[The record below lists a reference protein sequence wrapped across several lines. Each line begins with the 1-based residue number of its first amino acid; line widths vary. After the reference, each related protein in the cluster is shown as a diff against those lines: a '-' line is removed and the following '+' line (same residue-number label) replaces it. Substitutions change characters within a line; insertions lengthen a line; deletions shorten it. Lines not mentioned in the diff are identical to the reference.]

1 MAGDGFISRRSEAE
15 QRTKA
20 LEKVAMLA
28 AANYVKGMAQAYSRS
43 RSGDTKRS
51 ITAETKM
58 MGDQIVGIVG
68 SNQDNAIYEEFG
80 TGIYAE
86 KGNGRK
92 DKWVY
97 FDKRT
102 GKYYRTQG
110 KKGTRALR
118 NAGEMHK
125 ADIQRIIQQTM
136 RGGLGG

>member
-1 MAGDGFISRRSEAE
+1 MSEGFISRRGEVERRTRTLE
-15 QRTKA
+15 Q
-20 LEKVAMLA
+20 VAMLA
-28 AANYVKGMAQAYSRS
+28 AANYVKGMAQTYSRS
-43 RSGDTKRS
+43 KSGDTKRS

-86 KGNGRK
+86 KGGGRK
-92 DKWVY
+92 DKWTY
-97 FDKRT
+97 FDKKT

-110 KKGTRALR
+110 KKGTRAIR

>member
-15 QRTKA
+15 QRTRR
-20 LEKVAMLA
+20 LEQVAMLRA
-28 AANYVKGMAQAYSRS
+28 AEYVKGMAQTYSRK
-43 RSGDTKRS
+43 RSGDTARS

-58 MGDQIVGIVG
+58 LGDQVVGIVG

-86 KGNGRK
+86 KGGGRS

-97 FDKRT
+97 KDKRT
-102 GKYYRTQG
+102 GNFYRTQG

-125 ADIQRIIQQTM
+125 ADVMRIIQQTM

>member
-1 MAGDGFISRRSEAE
+1 MSEGFVSRRREVE
-15 QRTKA
+15 QRTKV
-20 LEKVAMLA
+20 LEQVAMLA
-28 AANYVKGMAQAYSRS
+28 AANYVKGMVQTYSRS

-51 ITAETKM
+51 ITAQTKM
-58 MGDQIVGIVG
+58 LGNQVVGVVG
-68 SNQDNAIYEEFG
+68 SNQDNVMYEEFG

-118 NAGEMHK
+118 NAGEQHK
-125 ADIQRIIQQTM
+125 ADIIRIIQQTM

>member
-1 MAGDGFISRRSEAE
+1 MAGDGFVSRRREVE
-15 QRTKA
+15 QRTKV
-20 LEKVAMLA
+20 LEQVAMLA
-28 AANYVKGMAQAYSRS
+28 AANYVKGMGQTYSRK
-43 RSGDTKRS
+43 RSGDTARS
-51 ITAETKM
+51 ITAQTKM
-58 MGDQIVGIVG
+58 LGDQVVGIVG

-86 KGNGRK
+86 KGGRK

-97 FDKRT
+97 KDKRT
-102 GKYYRTQG
+102 GNFYRTQG

-125 ADIQRIIQQTM
+125 ADVMRIIQQKM

>member
-1 MAGDGFISRRSEAE
+1 MSEGFVSRRREVE
-15 QRTKA
+15 QRTKV
-20 LEKVAMLA
+20 LEQVAMLA
-28 AANYVKGMAQAYSRS
+28 AANYVKGMAQTYSRS

-51 ITAETKM
+51 ITAQTKM
-58 MGDQIVGIVG
+58 LGNQVVGVVG
-68 SNQDNAIYEEFG
+68 SNQDNVMYEEFG

-118 NAGEMHK
+118 NAGEQHK
-125 ADIQRIIQQTM
+125 ADIIRIIQQTM